1 MLNTTFIAIFA
12 TSNIIKFIFRNRSR
26 VARNR
31 VQEEEISFTWEQAV
45 IKGAFVQAIV
55 GNIYYVFRSLKPG
68 LERLNE
74 VGPQLS

>member
-45 IKGAFVQAIV
+45 IKSAFVAID
-55 GNIYYVFRSLKPG
+55 GNVYVFRSLKPG